1 MKRMLSV
8 LALGVLLGAEMQAQ
22 KIVDTWGFTTGVD
35 TTLWMDITGMDSTLI
50 DGHNTTTGISNVC
63 NIGFPFTLGATTHT
77 QFSANTNGTIRLGS
91 GIASPGSYNQPLG
104 SNISNGPKIEPFGR
118 RGRYDDSCYTR
129 MALLGDSGSRVL
141 VVEARVKEYSSNL
154 YPGYYSYQVQ
164 LFETGALRI
173 VYGESDSTGNPGT
186 SQNGVSATR
195 GNTTDKD
202 VVFFDFATHTV
213 SRLDVACTLT
223 NAVASWPERGRWY
236 MLTPDSAACP
246 YPPSVTS
253 TNQDPTGI
261 WLQNS
266 YGGLADLR
274 VMIPS
279 AGIDTIWPMEDSYFF
294 LGGGFTPITTYY
306 GTVQSVC
313 DSGRTSYRTRQFQFT
328 TGCGPV
334 TRLPWSE
341 DFGTTASATCWDV
354 SQYTSTNKK
363 WRRVGSAMRGGAA
376 STGNPSNEHMVSPVF
391 LLPDSDG
398 IVLSWDYK
406 SEEFVRAPQVEVRI
420 VPCAIDGTVDSGVWT
435 TLLTLNDYVANYT
448 RQHVSLDPWRG
459 GYVKVDFVNT
469 STWGQYAWVDNVTL
483 RLQQRPLA
491 HLQAPTIA
499 HVGDSVD
506 FVATMTEGVDSGVV
520 YTWHS
525 TLLNQTSTAVGGW
538 SVVYSETGI
547 DTITLVIANVY
558 GADTVTAVVYVVDC
572 NPVTA
577 LPWEDGFAHTDDC
590 WVTSGWQKE
599 TTYAFHDEGNAYR
612 QFQNVMYASSTG
624 AYMLSQPISLPATG
638 MHNMK
643 LWVECASPLTV
654 RLSPMA
660 VPAIASFTDTL
671 FTDLH
676 SRNQSELWWQVADL
690 EPYAGQTVRIGLFKE
705 AGLQAFVNRVKI
717 DYDTLPVLWQVVVPS
732 LGSTDSTTVCSAALR
747 RGSTDSLTVTWH
759 STLLDSTW
767 VVNGDYTIGI
777 HYPFGGI
784 DTVTVVA
791 ANAYGAD
798 TVTRT
803 VRVSD
808 CNPATS
814 LPWMEDFSDEA
825 LCWYKPLGSN
835 WYTTT
840 WSGNRYL
847 YLNVLNDTLSN
858 WIFSKEI
865 VLPADT
871 NLLPHLFWKPSW
883 LLTLDIGVYDHLRYS
898 VMITTDSDYTDTTNY
913 TVLYTDSARRSR
925 FGFDDLLSASLADYA
940 GQHIHIA
947 FRSYPHHLIRTVT
960 VHDQYINIDDV
971 LIRTTEV
978 PVVSVAADA
987 NRYYYGDT
995 ATFTATL
1002 IEGSRAGI
1010 SYTWHST
1017 LLDST
1022 LTTTTG
1028 SLRLTYGLLDGSD
1041 TVSVIATNA
1050 YGSDTAQVVVR
1061 SQMITTPSVTM
1072 LSAEDKFFVSGLE
1085 KAEVGDTVD
1094 YLISRNNC
1102 ITTGMA
1108 YSLHSTLLD
1117 TTVTV
1122 STEAETVRIP
1132 LVYTIEGIDTLTAT
1146 IANIF
1151 DTTTSST
1158 ALRLMV
1164 SNCLGVSVPFF
1175 EDFEDIGVEGDQIPC
1190 WPGWWILS
1198 NLSDTNHAAH
1208 PGGTASLHPLLVSP
1222 LITLP
1227 TDTLGLQLS
1236 WYSHPANYSSASLPV
1251 KVLIS
1256 PTGGKDYD
1264 DFTDTLFVGN
1274 VPNDDYHAVLL
1285 DDYLGEQIRFAFNY
1299 NWGYEFSIDNIRVDY
1314 DRSAPQLN
1322 IAMPDTAYTYDSLSV
1337 VATLAAGSPQ
1347 GFAYSW
1353 HSSIGTV
1360 IGTGD
1365 RVTLFYTNVGTD
1377 TLTVVATNDYGS
1389 DTAMLTVEVVNH
1401 PLPQA
1406 AISGPGLVETGDTL
1420 TLTAVLNDC
1429 SQYGLGV
1436 SWHSSLTGNSAVGYL
1451 FQQVYGTGGI
1461 DTVTLMV
1468 SNHFGADTAIWVIR
1482 VLDCSGIA
1490 LPYHEDF
1497 EEVTA
1502 VSSSTVGYL
1511 PGCWGYNWNG
1521 SNAAFAPHVI
1531 TTGGYQFLSGIPNNA
1546 LLLLTGGSTGYG
1558 NQAEVVLPRFADSL
1572 QHLSIA
1578 FDYWSESSGT
1588 LTVGYL
1594 YDNLFHAVAT
1604 IPNHGGN
1611 YLRDTV
1617 NFASAISP
1625 DGRIALQWS
1634 HATSYWGV
1642 AIDNVE
1648 VFSDNTIYP
1657 PDSLTIDSIDVVSA
1671 RVSWGA
1677 VTGATA
1683 YHVVVDSVV
1692 DTVVGSRSF
1701 GLIGLVPHT
1710 TYTVRVAAI
1719 VGTDTGRY
1727 ATTTFTTLCGIQL
1740 PYYNDF
1746 SQGNNSI
1753 DCWTNYRTSSEIYQ
1767 QQLSISKDAYS
1778 VCQMATPVIQ
1788 APGNSLF
1795 VTFQLKRRDSW
1806 REVSLIVGAMTDPTD
1821 ASTFMP
1827 IDTFAVGSSWTEC
1840 QFNTRGHGTTPLA
1853 IAFRPCNSYD
1863 DLLIDDLLI
1872 ETSTPCARLLSV
1884 DATLLSATSAEL
1896 SWEYDIES
1904 HLPILGALVTLYDT
1918 TSGYTTTFI
1927 AHGSDTILG
1936 GLPLRH
1942 TFRAD
1947 ISTYCGSDTSEPL
1960 SVTFT
1965 PSPMP
1970 CAEVQGDND
1979 YLISHPI
1986 QNTNNYGYSQML
1998 YPAVLAASVD
2008 TLYGI
2013 ALRFTGVNDG
2023 DTRLIDVYIGQTSAT
2038 TLTSPVSAANLTLAV
2053 QNHLF
2058 PALHGWVKIPFS
2070 TPVPLD
2076 GVRNLIVTID
2086 DNTGHMGYNT
2096 MSFGAHLADTGGIL
2110 YYDGWPNANVDP
2122 YTLGF
2127 ALSSSSNIPDIQLLG
2142 HCATDRCLPPVVS
2155 VEPDTHSLTVA
2166 WTQRGSESL
2175 WRVEYREERDSTWIA
2190 VDSVANTTST
2200 ITGLNAS
2207 SRYQVRVGSVCSDTN
2222 IIYSEVVTTATLCGT
2237 VDVPYY
2243 QNFLTNAAPCWNLRG
2258 YPPSANYGVDLLLS
2272 MPIVSPAING
2282 NLSQMQ
2288 VRFKITGSP
2297 NFHPV
2302 VKVGIGNSNGNNA
2315 TWIDSIMLSSFDEEE
2330 HVVSLGSY
2338 TGSENHLL
2346 FIANTPYA
2354 RIREVT
2360 IESVV
2365 CHAVHHI
2372 TVSQLTD
2379 TSAHFNWPP
2388 AGNGNQWAVYIG
2400 DTPLAVTSTPTY
2412 TVRGLIPGNGYTFAV
2427 REICGAGDT
2436 SEATTVTFTTLCPPQ
2451 PLPWSEDFESYTTS
2465 SSPMPCWSYIF
2476 RPLNVAVATTIA
2488 YIGYYN
2494 ASHTLRIYDVTH
2506 SNPVDTNMTN
2516 FICTPM
2522 LMAGGAP
2529 SRIEFDAYL
2538 QNGHVTVGIMTD
2550 VADTNTFIPLTEID
2564 DTSTHYVFTVDS
2576 SLFFIAFTCHGAVNC
2591 HIDNIT
2597 VGECPTYRLT
2607 LAVNDTTMGSV
2618 DGDGTYPD
2626 GTQVTIAAIPNEGYH
2641 FVQWSDSVTD
2651 AARTIVLHN
2660 DISFTAFF
2668 APDTVWH
2675 QVSVNTNVDGAVETY
2690 GSGRYGHGDTV
2701 EIGFYLPDTA
2711 TEGGYW
2717 QFIGWNDTD
2726 ATENPRMVVVVS
2738 DTLLTALFQW
2748 VADSVRIDEID
2759 GFTQSVSI
2767 FPNPASHTVII
2778 RSERDCTV
2786 AFLSADG
2793 REVLRMVCRAGDNP
2807 VDVQH
2812 LAQGVY
2818 FLRILDMNQ
2827 PPIKLIVTRE

>member
-1 MKRMLSV
+1 MLKRMLSL
-8 LALGVLLGAEMQAQ
+8 LALSVLLGAEMQAQ

-35 TTLWMDITGMDSTLI
+35 TTMWMDITGMDSTLI
-50 DGHNTTTGISNVC
+50 DGHNTTTGFSNVC
-63 NIGFPFTLGATTHT
+63 NIGFSFTLGATTHT

-141 VVEARVKEYSSNL
+141 VVEARVMEYSSNL

-236 MLTPDSAACP
+236 MLAPDSAACP
-246 YPPSVTS
+246 YPPSVTT

-376 STGNPSNEHMVSPVF
+376 SSTATPSNEHMVSPVF

-398 IVLSWDYK
+398 IFLSWDYK
-406 SEEFVRAPQVEVRI
+406 SEEFVQAPQVAVRI

-435 TLLTLNDYVANYT
+435 TLLTFNDYVANYT

-459 GYVKVDFVNT
+459 GYVKVDFVIT
-469 STWGQYAWVDNVTL
+469 GIWGQYAWVDNVSL

-506 FVATMTEGVDSGVV
+506 YVATMSEGVDSGVV
-520 YTWHS
+520 YSWHS

-538 SVVYSETGI
+538 SVVYTETGI
-547 DTITLVIANVY
+547 DTITLVITNVY
-558 GADTVTAVVYVVDC
+558 GADTVTAIVYVVDC

-599 TTYAFHDEGNAYR
+599 ATYSFHDEENAYR

-624 AYMLSQPISLPATG
+624 AYMLSQPISLPAMG

-654 RLSPMA
+654 LLSPTA
-660 VPAIASFTDTL
+660 DTAIASFTDTL

-676 SRNQSELWWQVADL
+676 SRSQSELWWQVADL

-705 AGLQAFVNRVKI
+705 AGLQAFVNRVRI

-732 LGSTDSTTVCSAALR
+732 VGSTDSTTVCRAALR

-759 STLLDSTW
+759 STLLDSSW

-858 WIFSKEI
+858 WIISKEI

-871 NLLPHLFWKPSW
+871 NLLPRLFWRPSW

-925 FGFDDLLSASLADYA
+925 FDFDDLLSASLADYA

-947 FRSYPHHLIRTVT
+947 FRSYPHHLIRTVS

-987 NRYYYGDT
+987 NIYYYGDT

-1002 IEGSRAGI
+1002 REGSSAGI

-1022 LTTTTG
+1022 ITTSTG
-1028 SLRLTYGLLDGSD
+1028 TLYLTYGLHDGRD
-1041 TVSVIATNA
+1041 TVSVIATNLF
-1050 YGSDTAQVVVR
+1050 GSDTGWVVVN
-1061 SQMITTPSVTM
+1061 SQMITTPSITGFT
-1072 LSAEDKFFVSGLE
+1072 AEDIAFLPNQDE
-1085 KAEVGDTVD
+1085 ADLGDTVV
-1094 YLISRNNC
+1094 YLLTRNKC
-1102 ITTGMA
+1102 ITTGFT
-1108 YSLHSTLLD
+1108 YSLHSSLLD

-1122 STEAETVRIP
+1122 ATIAETCSIP
-1132 LVYTIEGIDTLTAT
+1132 LVYTVAGTDSLTAT
-1146 IANIF
+1146 VANIY
-1151 DTTTSST
+1151 DSSSDPAT
-1158 ALRLMV
+1158 LQLTV
-1164 SNCLGVSVPFF
+1164 SNCLSVGVPFF
-1175 EDFEDIGVEGDQIPC
+1175 EDFENMGDSWDYIPC
-1190 WPGWWILS
+1190 WTGWWTLME
-1198 NLSDTNHAAH
+1198 LSDSNYVAR
-1208 PGGTASLHPLLVSP
+1208 SP
-1222 LITLP
+1222 NNGVHELLITPAINLP
-1227 TDTLGLQLS
+1227 ADTPYLQLS
-1236 WYSHPANYSSASLPV
+1236 WFTYMPGSSPSASIGILV
-1251 KVLIS
+1251 S
-1256 PTGGKDYD
+1256 PSGGKQVG
-1264 DFTDTLFVGN
+1264 DFTDTLFVGDVSN
-1274 VPNDDYHAVLL
+1274 LSYDSLSL
-1285 DDYLGEQIRFAFNY
+1285 DAYLGQRIRIAFFY
-1299 NWGYEFSIDNIRVDY
+1299 SPVIIYIDDVRVDY
-1314 DRSAPQLN
+1314 DRSAPQ
-1322 IAMPDTAYTYDSLSV
+1322 IAVTAPDSAYTYDSLLFIAS
-1337 VATLAAGSPQ
+1337 LAAGAPQ
-1347 GFAYSW
+1347 SLTYSW
-1353 HSSIGTV
+1353 NSSIGT
-1360 IGTGD
+1360 ITGTGD
-1365 RVTLFYTNVGTD
+1365 SVILFYTASGTD
-1377 TLTVVATNDYGS
+1377 TLTVVATTAYGS
-1389 DTAMLTVEVVNH
+1389 DTVILMVDVVNR
-1401 PLPQA
+1401 PLPQV
-1406 AISGPGLVETGDTL
+1406 AISGSSMAEIGDTL
-1420 TLTAVLNDC
+1420 TFTAILNNC
-1429 SQYGLGV
+1429 SQYGLGMN
-1436 SWHSSLTGNSAVGYL
+1436 WHSSLTGNSGSGHL
-1451 FQQVYGTGGI
+1451 FQQVYTIAGN
-1461 DTVTLMV
+1461 DTITLMA
-1468 SNHFGADTAIWVIR
+1468 SNNFGADTAVAVIR
-1482 VLDCSGIA
+1482 VLNCNMTP
-1490 LPYHEDF
+1490 LPYYEDF
-1497 EEVTA
+1497 EGVTA

-1511 PGCWGYNWNG
+1511 PGCWSYNWNG

-1625 DGRIALQWS
+1625 DGRIALRWS

-1683 YHVVVDSVV
+1683 YHVVVDSEV

-1767 QQLSISKDAYS
+1767 QQLSIAIDAYS

-1840 QFNTRGHGTTPLA
+1840 QFNTRGLGTTPLA
-1853 IAFRPCNSYD
+1853 IAFRPYNSYD
-1863 DLLIDDLLI
+1863 DLLIDDLHI
-1872 ETSTPCARLLSV
+1872 ESPTPCASLLSV
-1884 DATLLSATSAEL
+1884 DATVLSATSAEL

-1904 HLPILGALVTLYDT
+1904 DLPILGALVMLYDT
-1918 TSGYTTTFI
+1918 TSGDTTTFI
-1927 AHGSDTILG
+1927 AHGTDTILN

-1942 TFRAD
+1942 TFRAE
-1947 ISTYCGSDTSEPL
+1947 ISTFCGSDTSEPL
-1960 SVTFT
+1960 SVTFA
-1965 PSPMP
+1965 PEPMP
-1970 CAEVQGDND
+1970 CAEVQGDNV
-1979 YLISHPI
+1979 YVISHPI

-2013 ALRFTGVNDG
+2013 AFRFTGVNDG

-2038 TLTSPVSAANLTLAV
+2038 TLTSPVSATNLTLAV

-2058 PALHGWVKIPFS
+2058 PAVHGWVKIPFS

-2076 GVRNLIVTID
+2076 GVSNLIVTID

-2096 MSFGAHLADTGGIL
+2096 MSFGAHLADTGGFL

-2127 ALSSSSNIPDIQLLG
+2127 AVSSSSNIPDIQLLG

-2175 WRVEYREERDSTWIA
+2175 WRVEYREERDSTWTM
-2190 VDSVANTTST
+2190 VDSVANTTTT
-2200 ITGLNAS
+2200 ITYLNAG

-2243 QNFLTNAAPCWNLRG
+2243 QNFLTNAAPCWNLRD
-2258 YPPSANYGVDLLLS
+2258 YLPSANYGVDLFLS

-2302 VKVGIGNSNGNNA
+2302 VRVGVGNSNGNNA
-2315 TWIDSIMLSSFDEEE
+2315 VWIDSIMLSSFDEVD
-2330 HVVSLGSY
+2330 HVVSLGNY

-2365 CHAVHHI
+2365 CHAVHHV

-2388 AGNGNQWAVYIG
+2388 AGNGNQWAVYLG
-2400 DTPLAVTSTPTY
+2400 DTQLAITSSPTY
-2412 TVRGLIPGNGYTFAV
+2412 TVRGLLPGNGYTFAV

-2451 PLPWSEDFESYTTS
+2451 PLPWSEDFEAYTTS
-2465 SSPMPCWSYIF
+2465 SSPIPCWSYIF

-2488 YIGYYN
+2488 YIGYHN

-2506 SNPVDTNMTN
+2506 SNLVDTNMTN

-2550 VADTNTFIPLTEID
+2550 IADTNTFIPLTEISD
-2564 DTSTHYVFTVDS
+2564 STTHYVFTVGS
-2576 SLFFIAFTCHGAVNC
+2576 SLFSIAFTCHGAVNC

-2675 QVSVNTNVDGAVETY
+2675 QVSVTTNVDGAVETY

-2701 EIGFYLPDTA
+2701 EIGFYLPDTV

-2717 QFIGWNDTD
+2717 QFIGWDDTN

-2738 DTLLTALFQW
+2738 DTLFTALFQW

-2759 GFTQSVSI
+2759 GFTQPVSL

-2807 VDVQH
+2807 VNVQH

-2818 FLRILDMNQ
+2818 FLRILDMKQ
-2827 PPIKLIVTRE
+2827 PPIKLIVTRD

>member
-1 MKRMLSV
+1 MLKRMLSV
-8 LALGVLLGAEMQAQ
+8 LALSLLLGAEMQAQ

-35 TTLWMDITGMDSTLI
+35 TTLWMDITGMDSTII
-50 DGHNTTTGISNVC
+50 DGNNTTTGMSNVC

-77 QFSANTNGTIRLGS
+77 QFSANTNGTIKLGQ

-202 VVFFDFATHTV
+202 VVFIDFATHTE

-236 MLTPDSAACP
+236 MLAPDSAACP

-253 TNQDPTGI
+253 INQDPTGI
-261 WLQNS
+261 RLQNS
-266 YGGLADLR
+266 YGGLVDLR

-279 AGIDTIWPMEDSYFF
+279 AGIDTIWPMADSYFF
-294 LGGGFTPITTYY
+294 LGGGFDPTTTYY
-306 GTVQSVC
+306 GIVQSVC

-334 TRLPWSE
+334 IRLPWSE
-341 DFGTTASATCWDV
+341 DFGTSTTTACWDV
-354 SQYTSTNKK
+354 SQYTSTNTK

-376 STGNPSNEHMVSPVF
+376 SSTATPFNEHMVSPVF

-398 IVLSWDYK
+398 IFLSWDYK
-406 SEEFVRAPQVEVRI
+406 SEEFVKAPHVEVRI
-420 VPCAIDGTVDSGVWT
+420 VPCSADGTVSSGVWT
-435 TLLTLNDYVANYT
+435 TLLTLDDYVANYT
-448 RQHVSLDPWRG
+448 QQHVSLDPWRG
-459 GYVKVDFVNT
+459 EYVKVDFALT
-469 STWGQYAWVDNVTL
+469 GIWGKYAWVDNVML
-483 RLQQRPLA
+483 RLQQSPLA
-491 HLQAPTIA
+491 ELQAPTIA
-499 HVGDSVD
+499 QVGDSVNY
-506 FVATMTEGVDSGVV
+506 VATMSEGVDSGVV
-520 YTWHS
+520 YSWHS
-525 TLLNQTSTAVGGW
+525 SLLNQTSTAVGGW
-538 SVVYSETGI
+538 SVVYTETGI
-547 DTITLVIANVY
+547 DTITLVITNVY

-590 WVTSGWQKE
+590 WVISGWQKE
-599 TTYAFHDEGNAYR
+599 TTYAFHDEDNAYR
-612 QFQNVMYASSTG
+612 QFQNVMYASGTG
-624 AYMLSQPISLPATG
+624 AYMLSQPISLPDSG

-654 RLSPMA
+654 LLSTTA
-660 VPAIASFTDTL
+660 DTAISSFSDTL

-767 VVNGDYTIGI
+767 VVNGDYSIGI
-777 HYPFGGI
+777 DYPFGGI

-798 TVTRT
+798 TVTKT

-814 LPWMEDFSDEA
+814 LPWIEDFSDEA
-825 LCWYKPLGSN
+825 LCWYKPQGSN

-858 WIFSKEI
+858 WIISKEI

-871 NLLPHLFWKPSW
+871 NLLPRLFWRPSW

-898 VMITTDSDYTDTTNY
+898 VMITTDNDYTDTTNY
-913 TVLYTDSARRSR
+913 TVLYTDSLRRSR

-947 FRSYPHHLIRTVT
+947 FRSYPHHLIRTVS

-971 LIRTTEV
+971 LIRTTV
-978 PVVSVAADA
+978 APVLSVTADA
-987 NRYYYGDT
+987 NRYYFGDT

-1002 IEGSRAGI
+1002 IEGSTAGI

-1028 SLRLTYGLLDGSD
+1028 SLRLTYGLLDGTD
-1041 TVSVIATNA
+1041 TVSVVATNV
-1050 YGSDTAQVVVR
+1050 YGSDTARVVVR
-1061 SQMITTPSVTM
+1061 SQMITTPSITGFT
-1072 LSAEDKFFVSGLE
+1072 AEGKVFWGRLD

-1102 ITTGMA
+1102 IITGMT
-1108 YSLHSTLLD
+1108 YSLHSALLD

-1122 STEAETVRIP
+1122 STAADTVRIP

-1164 SNCLGVSVPFF
+1164 SNCPGVSVPFF
-1175 EDFEDIGVEGDQIPC
+1175 EDFEGIGVEGDQIPC

-1198 NLSDTNHAAH
+1198 NLSDTNHAAL
-1208 PGGTASLHPLLVSP
+1208 PGGTASLPPLLISP

-1236 WYSHPANYSSASLPV
+1236 WYSHPANYSSTSLPV

-1314 DRSAPQLN
+1314 DRSAPQLV
-1322 IAMPDTAYTYDSLSV
+1322 IDMPDTVYTYDSLSV
-1337 VATLAAGSPQ
+1337 VASLAAGSPQ

-1365 RVTLFYTNVGTD
+1365 SVTLFYTNVGTD

-1389 DTAMLTVEVVNH
+1389 DTAVLTVEVVNH
-1401 PLPQA
+1401 PLPMA
-1406 AISGPGLVETGDTL
+1406 SISGPSFVETGDTL
-1420 TLTAVLNDC
+1420 LLTAVLNDC

-1436 SWHSSLTGNSAVGYL
+1436 SWHSSLTGDSAVGYL
-1451 FQQVYGTGGI
+1451 FQQVYSTGGI
-1461 DTVTLMV
+1461 DTVTLTV

-1482 VLDCSGIA
+1482 VLECSGIA

-1511 PGCWGYNWNG
+1511 PGCWSYNWNG
-1521 SNAAFAPHVI
+1521 SNAAYVPHVI
-1531 TTGGYQFLSGIPNNA
+1531 TTGGYQFLSGIPDNA
-1546 LLLLTGGSTGYG
+1546 LLLLAGGATGHGSL
-1558 NQAEVVLPRFADSL
+1558 AEVVLPQFADSL

-1594 YDNLFHAVAT
+1594 YDSLFHAVAT
-1604 IPNHGGN
+1604 IPNHVGN

-1642 AIDNVE
+1642 AIDNVD
-1648 VFSDNTIYP
+1648 VFSDNTSYIYQ
-1657 PDSLTIDSIDVVSA
+1657 PDSLMVDSIDVVSA

-1692 DTVVGSRSF
+1692 DTVVGGRSF
-1701 GLIGLVPHT
+1701 GLTGLAPHT

-1727 ATTTFTTLCGIQL
+1727 ATTTFTTLCGIRL

-1767 QQLSISKDAYS
+1767 QQLSISKDVYS
-1778 VCQMATPVIQ
+1778 ECQMATPIIQ

-1795 VTFQLKRRDSW
+1795 VTFQLKRRTSS

-1821 ASTFMP
+1821 ASTFIP

-1840 QFNTRGHGTTPLA
+1840 QFNTRGLGTTPLA
-1853 IAFRPCNSYD
+1853 IAFRPYNSYNE
-1863 DLLIDDLLI
+1863 LLIDDLLI
-1872 ETSTPCARLLSV
+1872 ESPTPCASLLSV
-1884 DATLLSATSAEL
+1884 EATVLSATSAEL

-1904 HLPILGALVTLYDT
+1904 DMPITGALITLYDL
-1918 TSGYTTTFI
+1918 TSGDTTMFMALGT
-1927 AHGSDTILG
+1927 DTTLN
-1936 GLPLRH
+1936 GLPLLH

-1947 ISTYCGSDTSEPL
+1947 ISTLCDTVASEAL

-1965 PSPMP
+1965 PEPMP
-1970 CAEVQGDND
+1970 CAEVQGDNV
-1979 YLISHPI
+1979 YVIAHPI

-1998 YPAVLAASVD
+1998 YPADLAVSVD

-2013 ALRFTGVNDG
+2013 AFRFTGAD
-2023 DTRLIDVYIGQTSAT
+2023 DSEPRLIDVYIGQTTADSLTTPISA
-2038 TLTSPVSAANLTLAV
+2038 NYLTLAL
-2053 QNHLF
+2053 QNYSF
-2058 PALHGWVKIPFS
+2058 ITSGHGWVKLPFS
-2070 TPVPLD
+2070 NPVVLD
-2076 GVRNLIVTID
+2076 GVSNLVVAID
-2086 DNTGHMGYNT
+2086 DNTGATGFNAMN
-2096 MSFGAHLADTGGIL
+2096 FGAHQSGIGNIL
-2110 YYDGWPNANVDP
+2110 TYNGWPAVNVDP

-2127 ALSSSSNIPDIQLLG
+2127 TVSSSSNIPDIQLLG
-2142 HCATDRCLPPVVS
+2142 HCVTERCLPPVVS
-2155 VEPDTHSLTVA
+2155 VEPDTNSLSVA
-2166 WTQRGSESL
+2166 WIQRGSESL
-2175 WRVEYREERDSTWIA
+2175 WRVEYREERDSTWTV
-2190 VDSVANTTST
+2190 VDSVANTTYA
-2200 ITGLNAS
+2200 IMGLNAGT
-2207 SRYQVRVGSVCSDTN
+2207 RYQVRVGSLCSD
-2222 IIYSEVVTTATLCGT
+2222 
-2237 VDVPYY
+2237 
-2243 QNFLTNAAPCWNLRG
+2243 
-2258 YPPSANYGVDLLLS
+2258 
-2272 MPIVSPAING
+2272 
-2282 NLSQMQ
+2282 
-2288 VRFKITGSP
+2288 
-2297 NFHPV
+2297 
-2302 VKVGIGNSNGNNA
+2302 NN
-2315 TWIDSIMLSSFDEEE
+2315 
-2330 HVVSLGSY
+2330 
-2338 TGSENHLL
+2338 
-2346 FIANTPYA
+2346 
-2354 RIREVT
+2354 
-2360 IESVV
+2360 
-2365 CHAVHHI
+2365 
-2372 TVSQLTD
+2372 
-2379 TSAHFNWPP
+2379 
-2388 AGNGNQWAVYIG
+2388 
-2400 DTPLAVTSTPTY
+2400 
-2412 TVRGLIPGNGYTFAV
+2412 
-2427 REICGAGDT
+2427 
-2436 SEATTVTFTTLCPPQ
+2436 
-2451 PLPWSEDFESYTTS
+2451 
-2465 SSPMPCWSYIF
+2465 
-2476 RPLNVAVATTIA
+2476 IA
-2488 YIGYYN
+2488 Y
-2494 ASHTLRIYDVTH
+2494 SDV
-2506 SNPVDTNMTN
+2506 
-2516 FICTPM
+2516 
-2522 LMAGGAP
+2522 
-2529 SRIEFDAYL
+2529 
-2538 QNGHVTVGIMTD
+2538 
-2550 VADTNTFIPLTEID
+2550 
-2564 DTSTHYVFTVDS
+2564 
-2576 SLFFIAFTCHGAVNC
+2576 
-2591 HIDNIT
+2591 
-2597 VGECPTYRLT
+2597 
-2607 LAVNDTTMGSV
+2607 
-2618 DGDGTYPD
+2618 
-2626 GTQVTIAAIPNEGYH
+2626 VTIATLNGG
-2641 FVQWSDSVTD
+2641 S
-2651 AARTIVLHN
+2651 
-2660 DISFTAFF
+2660 
-2668 APDTVWH
+2668 DTVWH
-2675 QVSVNTNVDGAVETY
+2675 HVTVTTSPDGIAATY
-2690 GSGRYGHGDTV
+2690 GSGRYAQGDTV
-2701 EIGFYLPDTA
+2701 EIGFHLPDTA

-2717 QFIGWNDTD
+2717 QFIGWDDTN
-2726 ATENPRMVVVVS
+2726 ATDNPRWVVVVS
-2738 DTLLTALFQW
+2738 DTLFTALFQW
-2748 VADSVRIDEID
+2748 VADSVGIDDVE
-2759 GFTQSVSI
+2759 GLTRWVSVY
-2767 FPNPASHTVII
+2767 PNPASHTVVI

-2793 REVLRMVCRAGDNP
+2793 REVMRMVCRAGDNP
-2807 VDVQH
+2807 VDIQH

-2818 FLRILDMNQ
+2818 FLRILDVHQ
-2827 PPIKLIVTRE
+2827 PPIKLIVTKE

>member
-1 MKRMLSV
+1 MLKRMLSV
-8 LALGVLLGAEMQAQ
+8 LALSLLLGAEMQAQ

-35 TTLWMDITGMDSTLI
+35 TSLWMDITGMDSTII
-50 DGHNTTTGISNVC
+50 DGNNTTTGMSNVC

-77 QFSANTNGTIRLGS
+77 QFSANTNGTVKLGS
-91 GIASPGSYNQPLG
+91 GIVSPGSYNQPLG
-104 SNISNGPKIEPFGR
+104 SNISNGPKIEPFGW

-141 VVEARVKEYSSNL
+141 VVEARVKKYSSNL

-164 LFETGALRI
+164 LFETGGLRI
-173 VYGESDSTGNPGT
+173 VYGESDSTGYDGT

-236 MLTPDSAACP
+236 MLAPDSAACP

-261 WLQNS
+261 RLQNS

-279 AGIDTIWPMEDSYFF
+279 AGIDTIWPMADSYFF
-294 LGGGFTPITTYY
+294 LGGGFDPTTTYY
-306 GTVQSVC
+306 GIVQSVC

-334 TRLPWSE
+334 IRLPWSE
-341 DFGTTASATCWDV
+341 DFGTSTTTACWDV
-354 SQYTSTNKK
+354 SQYTSTNTK

-376 STGNPSNEHMVSPVF
+376 SSTATPFNEHMVSPVF

-398 IVLSWDYK
+398 IFLSWDYK
-406 SEEFVRAPQVEVRI
+406 SEEFVKAPHVEVRI
-420 VPCAIDGTVDSGVWT
+420 VPCAADGTVSSGGWT
-435 TLLTLNDYVANYT
+435 TLLTLDDYVANYT
-448 RQHVSLDPWRG
+448 QQHVSLDPWRG
-459 GYVKVDFVNT
+459 EYVKVDFALT
-469 STWGQYAWVDNVTL
+469 GIWGKYAWVDNVML
-483 RLQQRPLA
+483 RLQQSPLA
-491 HLQAPTIA
+491 ELQAPTIA
-499 HVGDSVD
+499 QVGDSVNY
-506 FVATMTEGVDSGVV
+506 VATMSEGVDSGVV
-520 YTWHS
+520 YSWHS
-525 TLLNQTSTAVGGW
+525 SLLNQTSTAVGGW
-538 SVVYSETGI
+538 SVVYTETGI
-547 DTITLVIANVY
+547 DTITLVITNVY

-590 WVTSGWQKE
+590 WVISGWQKE
-599 TTYAFHDEGNAYR
+599 TTYAFHDEDNAYR

-624 AYMLSQPISLPATG
+624 AYMLSQPISLPDSG

-654 RLSPMA
+654 RLSPTA
-660 VPAIASFTDTL
+660 DTAISSFSDTL
-671 FTDLH
+671 FTDMH
-676 SRNQSELWWQVADL
+676 SRSQSELWWQVADL
-690 EPYAGQTVRIGLFKE
+690 EPYSGQTVRIGLFKE

-798 TVTRT
+798 TVTKT

-814 LPWMEDFSDEA
+814 LPWIEDFSDEA
-825 LCWYKPLGSN
+825 LCWYKPQGSN

-858 WIFSKEI
+858 WIISKEI

-871 NLLPHLFWKPSW
+871 NLLPRLFWKPSW

-898 VMITTDSDYTDTTNY
+898 VMITTDNDYTDTTNY
-913 TVLYTDSARRSR
+913 TVLYTDNLRRSR

-947 FRSYPHHLIRTVT
+947 FRSYPHHLIRTVS

-1002 IEGSRAGI
+1002 NEGNRAGI

-1028 SLRLTYGLLDGSD
+1028 SLRLTYGLLDGTD
-1041 TVSVIATNA
+1041 TVSVVATNA
-1050 YGSDTAQVVVR
+1050 YGSDTAWVVVR
-1061 SQMITTPSVTM
+1061 SQMITTPSITGFT
-1072 LSAEDKFFVSGLE
+1072 AEGKVFWGRLD

-1102 ITTGMA
+1102 IITGMA
-1108 YSLHSTLLD
+1108 YSLHSALLD

-1122 STEAETVRIP
+1122 STAADTVRIP

-1164 SNCLGVSVPFF
+1164 SNCPGVSVPFF
-1175 EDFEDIGVEGDQIPC
+1175 EDFEGIGVEGDQIPC

-1198 NLSDTNHAAH
+1198 NIRDTNHAAL
-1208 PGGTASLHPLLVSP
+1208 PGGTASLPPLLISP

-1236 WYSHPANYSSASLPV
+1236 WYSHPANYSSTSLPV

-1256 PTGGKDYD
+1256 PTGGKYFD

-1314 DRSAPQLN
+1314 DRSAPQLV
-1322 IAMPDTAYTYDSLSV
+1322 IDMPDTVYTYDSLSV
-1337 VATLAAGSPQ
+1337 VASLAAGSPQ

-1360 IGTGD
+1360 VGTGD
-1365 RVTLFYTNVGTD
+1365 SVTLFYTNVGTD

-1389 DTAMLTVEVVNH
+1389 DTAVLTVEVVNH
-1401 PLPQA
+1401 PLPLA
-1406 AISGPGLVETGDTL
+1406 SISGPSFVETGDTL
-1420 TLTAVLNDC
+1420 LLTAVLNDC

-1436 SWHSSLTGNSAVGYL
+1436 SWHSSLTGDSAVGYL
-1451 FQQVYGTGGI
+1451 FQQVYSTGGI

-1511 PGCWGYNWNG
+1511 PGCWSYNWNG
-1521 SNAAFAPHVI
+1521 SNAAYAPHVI
-1531 TTGGYQFLSGIPNNA
+1531 TTGGYQFLSGIPDNA
-1546 LLLLTGGSTGYG
+1546 LLLLAGSATGHGSL
-1558 NQAEVVLPRFADSL
+1558 AEVVLPQFADSL

-1594 YDNLFHAVAT
+1594 YDSLFHAVAT
-1604 IPNHGGN
+1604 IPNHGDN

-1617 NFASAISP
+1617 NFASANIP
-1625 DGRIALQWS
+1625 DGRIALRWS

-1642 AIDNVE
+1642 AIDNVD
-1648 VFSDNTIYP
+1648 VFSDNTIYIYQ
-1657 PDSLTIDSIDVVSA
+1657 PDSLTVDSIDVVSA

-1692 DTVVGSRSF
+1692 DTVVGGRSF
-1701 GLIGLVPHT
+1701 GLTGLVPHT

-1719 VGTDTGRY
+1719 VGADTGRY
-1727 ATTTFTTLCGIQL
+1727 ATTTFTTLCGIRL

-1767 QQLSISKDAYS
+1767 QQLSISKDVYS
-1778 VCQMATPVIQ
+1778 ECQMATPIIQ

-1840 QFNTRGHGTTPLA
+1840 QFNTRGLGTTPLA
-1853 IAFRPCNSYD
+1853 IAFRPYNSYNE
-1863 DLLIDDLLI
+1863 LLIDDLLI
-1872 ETSTPCARLLSV
+1872 ESPTPCASLLSAE
-1884 DATLLSATSAEL
+1884 ATVLSATSAEL

-1904 HLPILGALVTLYDT
+1904 DMPITGALITLYDL
-1918 TSGYTTTFI
+1918 TSGDTTLFI
-1927 AHGSDTILG
+1927 AHGTDTTLN
-1936 GLPLRH
+1936 GLPLLH

-1947 ISTYCGSDTSEPL
+1947 ISTLCDSVASEAL

-1965 PSPMP
+1965 PEPIA
-1970 CAEVQGDND
+1970 CAEVQGDNV
-1979 YLISHPI
+1979 YVIAHPI

-1998 YPAVLAASVD
+1998 YPADLAASVD

-2013 ALRFTGVNDG
+2013 AFRFTGAD
-2023 DTRLIDVYIGQTSAT
+2023 DSEPRLIDVYIGQTTADTLITPISA
-2038 TLTSPVSAANLTLAV
+2038 NYLTLAL
-2053 QNHLF
+2053 QNYSF
-2058 PALHGWVKIPFS
+2058 ITSGHGWVKLPFS
-2070 TPVPLD
+2070 NPVVLD
-2076 GVRNLIVTID
+2076 GVSNLVVAID
-2086 DNTGHMGYNT
+2086 DNTGATGFNAMN
-2096 MSFGAHLADTGGIL
+2096 FGAHQSGIGNIL
-2110 YYDGWPNANVDP
+2110 TYNGWPAVNVDP

-2127 ALSSSSNIPDIQLLG
+2127 TVSSSSNIPDIQLLG
-2142 HCATDRCLPPVVS
+2142 HCVTERCLPPVVS
-2155 VEPDTHSLTVA
+2155 VEPDTNSLSVA
-2166 WTQRGSESL
+2166 WIQRGFESL
-2175 WRVEYREERDSTWIA
+2175 WRVEYREECDSTWTV
-2190 VDSVANTTST
+2190 VDSVANTTYA
-2200 ITGLNAS
+2200 IMGLNAGT
-2207 SRYQVRVGSVCSDTN
+2207 RYQVRVGSVCID
-2222 IIYSEVVTTATLCGT
+2222 
-2237 VDVPYY
+2237 
-2243 QNFLTNAAPCWNLRG
+2243 
-2258 YPPSANYGVDLLLS
+2258 
-2272 MPIVSPAING
+2272 
-2282 NLSQMQ
+2282 
-2288 VRFKITGSP
+2288 
-2297 NFHPV
+2297 
-2302 VKVGIGNSNGNNA
+2302 NN
-2315 TWIDSIMLSSFDEEE
+2315 
-2330 HVVSLGSY
+2330 
-2338 TGSENHLL
+2338 
-2346 FIANTPYA
+2346 
-2354 RIREVT
+2354 
-2360 IESVV
+2360 
-2365 CHAVHHI
+2365 
-2372 TVSQLTD
+2372 
-2379 TSAHFNWPP
+2379 
-2388 AGNGNQWAVYIG
+2388 
-2400 DTPLAVTSTPTY
+2400 
-2412 TVRGLIPGNGYTFAV
+2412 
-2427 REICGAGDT
+2427 
-2436 SEATTVTFTTLCPPQ
+2436 
-2451 PLPWSEDFESYTTS
+2451 
-2465 SSPMPCWSYIF
+2465 
-2476 RPLNVAVATTIA
+2476 IA
-2488 YIGYYN
+2488 Y
-2494 ASHTLRIYDVTH
+2494 SDV
-2506 SNPVDTNMTN
+2506 
-2516 FICTPM
+2516 
-2522 LMAGGAP
+2522 
-2529 SRIEFDAYL
+2529 
-2538 QNGHVTVGIMTD
+2538 
-2550 VADTNTFIPLTEID
+2550 
-2564 DTSTHYVFTVDS
+2564 
-2576 SLFFIAFTCHGAVNC
+2576 
-2591 HIDNIT
+2591 
-2597 VGECPTYRLT
+2597 
-2607 LAVNDTTMGSV
+2607 
-2618 DGDGTYPD
+2618 
-2626 GTQVTIAAIPNEGYH
+2626 VTIATLNGG
-2641 FVQWSDSVTD
+2641 S
-2651 AARTIVLHN
+2651 
-2660 DISFTAFF
+2660 
-2668 APDTVWH
+2668 DTVWH
-2675 QVSVNTNVDGAVETY
+2675 HVTVTTSPDGIAATY
-2690 GSGRYGHGDTV
+2690 GSGRYAHGDTV
-2701 EIGFYLPDTA
+2701 EIGFHLPDTA

-2717 QFIGWNDTD
+2717 QFIGWDDTN
-2726 ATENPRMVVVVS
+2726 ATDNPRMVVVVS
-2738 DTLLTALFQW
+2738 DTLFTALFQW
-2748 VADSVRIDEID
+2748 VADSVGIVDVEGLTRWV
-2759 GFTQSVSI
+2759 SVY
-2767 FPNPASHTVII
+2767 PNPASHTVVI

-2786 AFLSADG
+2786 TFLSADG
-2793 REVLRMVCRAGDNP
+2793 REVMRMVCRAGDNP
-2807 VDVQH
+2807 VDIQH
-2812 LAQGVY
+2812 FAQGVY

-2827 PPIKLIVTRE
+2827 PPIKLIVTKE

>member
-1 MKRMLSV
+1 MLKRMLSV
-8 LALGVLLGAEMQAQ
+8 LALSLLLGAEMQAQ

-35 TTLWMDITGMDSTLI
+35 TNLWMDITGIDSTII
-50 DGHNTTTGISNVC
+50 DGNNTTTGMSNVC

-77 QFSANTNGTIRLGS
+77 QFSANTNGTIKIGQ

-173 VYGESDSTGNPGT
+173 VYGESDSTGYDGT

-236 MLTPDSAACP
+236 MLAPDSAACP

-261 WLQNS
+261 SLQNS

-279 AGIDTIWPMEDSYFF
+279 AGIDTIWPMADSYFF
-294 LGGGFTPITTYY
+294 LGGGFDPTTTYY

-334 TRLPWSE
+334 IRLPWSE
-341 DFGTTASATCWDV
+341 DFGTSTTTACWDV
-354 SQYTSTNKK
+354 SQYTSTNTK

-376 STGNPSNEHMVSPVF
+376 SSTATPFNEHMVSPVF

-398 IVLSWDYK
+398 IFLSWDYK
-406 SEEFVRAPQVEVRI
+406 SEEFVKAPHVEVRI
-420 VPCAIDGTVDSGVWT
+420 VPCAADGTVSSGVWT
-435 TLLTLNDYVANYT
+435 TLLTLDDYVATYT

-459 GYVKVDFVNT
+459 EYVKVDFALT
-469 STWGQYAWVDNVTL
+469 GIWGKYAWVDNVRL
-483 RLQQRPLA
+483 RLQQSPLA
-491 HLQAPTIA
+491 ELQAPTIA
-499 HVGDSVD
+499 HVGDSVNY
-506 FVATMTEGVDSGVV
+506 VATMSEGVDSGVV
-520 YTWHS
+520 YSWHS
-525 TLLNQTSTAVGGW
+525 SLLNQTSTAVGGW
-538 SVVYSETGI
+538 SVVYTEMGI
-547 DTITLVIANVY
+547 DTITLVITNVY

-572 NPVTA
+572 STVTA

-599 TTYAFHDEGNAYR
+599 TTYAFHDEENAYR

-624 AYMLSQPISLPATG
+624 AYMLSQPISLPDSG

-654 RLSPMA
+654 LLSPTA
-660 VPAIASFTDTL
+660 DTAISSFSDTL
-671 FTDLH
+671 FTDMH

-798 TVTRT
+798 TVTKT

-825 LCWYKPLGSN
+825 LCWYKPQGSN

-858 WIFSKEI
+858 WIISKEI

-871 NLLPHLFWKPSW
+871 NLLPRLFWRPSW

-898 VMITTDSDYTDTTNY
+898 VMITTDNDYTDTTNY
-913 TVLYTDSARRSR
+913 TVLYTDNLRRSR

-947 FRSYPHHLIRTVT
+947 FRSYPHHLIHTVS

-978 PVVSVAADA
+978 PVLSVAADA

-1002 IEGSRAGI
+1002 NEGNRAGI

-1028 SLRLTYGLLDGSD
+1028 SLRLTYGLLDGTD
-1041 TVSVIATNA
+1041 TVSVVATNA
-1050 YGSDTAQVVVR
+1050 YGSDTAWVVVR
-1061 SQMITTPSVTM
+1061 SQMITTPSITGFT
-1072 LSAEDKFFVSGLE
+1072 AEGKVFWGRLD

-1102 ITTGMA
+1102 IITGMA
-1108 YSLHSTLLD
+1108 YSLHSALLD

-1122 STEAETVRIP
+1122 SNEAETARIP
-1132 LVYTIEGIDTLTAT
+1132 LAYTSAGIDTLTAT

-1164 SNCLGVSVPFF
+1164 SNCPGVSVPFF
-1175 EDFEDIGVEGDQIPC
+1175 EDFEGIGVEGDQIPC

-1198 NLSDTNHAAH
+1198 NLSDTNHAAY
-1208 PGGTASLHPLLVSP
+1208 PGGTASLHPMLISP
-1222 LITLP
+1222 LITLS

-1236 WYSHPANYSSASLPV
+1236 WYSHLANYSSTSLPV

-1274 VPNDDYHAVLL
+1274 VPNDDYYAVLL

-1299 NWGYEFSIDNIRVDY
+1299 NWGYEFYIDNIRVDY
-1314 DRSAPQLN
+1314 DRSAPQLV
-1322 IAMPDTAYTYDSLSV
+1322 IDMPDTVYTYDSLSV

-1360 IGTGD
+1360 AGTGD
-1365 RVTLFYTNVGTD
+1365 SVTIFYTNVGTD

-1401 PLPQA
+1401 PLPLA
-1406 AISGPGLVETGDTL
+1406 SISGPSFVETGDTL

-1429 SQYGLGV
+1429 SQYGLAV
-1436 SWHSSLTGNSAVGYL
+1436 SWHSSLTGDSAVGYL
-1451 FQQVYGTGGI
+1451 FQQVYSTGGI

-1482 VLDCSGIA
+1482 VLDCSAMA

-1511 PGCWGYNWNG
+1511 PGCWSYNWDG
-1521 SNAAFAPHVI
+1521 SNAAYAPHVI
-1531 TTGGYQFLSGIPNNA
+1531 TTDGYQFLSAIPNNA
-1546 LLLLTGGSTGYG
+1546 LLLLAGGATGYG
-1558 NQAEVVLPRFADSL
+1558 SQAEVVLPQFADSL

-1617 NFASAISP
+1617 NFAPAISP

-1642 AIDNVE
+1642 AIDNVD
-1648 VFSDNTIYP
+1648 VFSDNTIYIYQ
-1657 PDSLTIDSIDVVSA
+1657 PDSLMVDSIDVVSA

-1677 VTGATA
+1677 VTRATA

-1692 DTVVGSRSF
+1692 DTVVGGRSF

-1767 QQLSISKDAYS
+1767 QQLSIAIDAYS

-1840 QFNTRGHGTTPLA
+1840 QFNTRGLGTTPLA
-1853 IAFRPCNSYD
+1853 IAFRPYNSYD
-1863 DLLIDDLLI
+1863 DLLIDDLHI
-1872 ETSTPCARLLSV
+1872 ESPTPCASLLSAE
-1884 DATLLSATSAEL
+1884 ATVLSATSAEL

-1904 HLPILGALVTLYDT
+1904 DMPITGALITLYDL
-1918 TSGYTTTFI
+1918 TSGDTTLFI
-1927 AHGSDTILG
+1927 AHGTDTTLS
-1936 GLPLRH
+1936 GLPLLH

-1947 ISTYCGSDTSEPL
+1947 ISSLCDSVASEAL

-1965 PSPMP
+1965 PEPMA
-1970 CAEVQGDND
+1970 CAEVQGDNV
-1979 YLISHPI
+1979 YVIAHPI

-1998 YPAVLAASVD
+1998 YPADLAVSVD

-2013 ALRFTGVNDG
+2013 AFRFTGAD
-2023 DTRLIDVYIGQTSAT
+2023 DSEPRLIDVYIGQTTAD
-2038 TLTSPVSAANLTLAV
+2038 TLTTPISANYLTLAL
-2053 QNHLF
+2053 QNYSF
-2058 PALHGWVKIPFS
+2058 MTSGHGWVKLPFS
-2070 TPVPLD
+2070 NPVVLD
-2076 GVRNLIVTID
+2076 GVSNLVVAID
-2086 DNTGHMGYNT
+2086 DNTGATGFNAMN
-2096 MSFGAHLADTGGIL
+2096 FGAHQSGIGNIL
-2110 YYDGWPNANVDP
+2110 TYNGWPAVNVDP

-2127 ALSSSSNIPDIQLLG
+2127 TVSSSSNIPDIQLLG
-2142 HCATDRCLPPVVS
+2142 HCVTERCLPPVVS
-2155 VEPDTHSLTVA
+2155 VEPDTNSLSVA
-2166 WTQRGSESL
+2166 WIQRGFESL
-2175 WRVEYREERDSTWIA
+2175 WRVEYREERDSTWTV
-2190 VDSVANTTST
+2190 VDSVANTTYA
-2200 ITGLNAS
+2200 IMGLNAGTH
-2207 SRYQVRVGSVCSDTN
+2207 YQVRVGSVCSD
-2222 IIYSEVVTTATLCGT
+2222 
-2237 VDVPYY
+2237 
-2243 QNFLTNAAPCWNLRG
+2243 
-2258 YPPSANYGVDLLLS
+2258 
-2272 MPIVSPAING
+2272 
-2282 NLSQMQ
+2282 
-2288 VRFKITGSP
+2288 
-2297 NFHPV
+2297 
-2302 VKVGIGNSNGNNA
+2302 NN
-2315 TWIDSIMLSSFDEEE
+2315 
-2330 HVVSLGSY
+2330 
-2338 TGSENHLL
+2338 
-2346 FIANTPYA
+2346 
-2354 RIREVT
+2354 
-2360 IESVV
+2360 
-2365 CHAVHHI
+2365 
-2372 TVSQLTD
+2372 
-2379 TSAHFNWPP
+2379 
-2388 AGNGNQWAVYIG
+2388 
-2400 DTPLAVTSTPTY
+2400 
-2412 TVRGLIPGNGYTFAV
+2412 
-2427 REICGAGDT
+2427 
-2436 SEATTVTFTTLCPPQ
+2436 
-2451 PLPWSEDFESYTTS
+2451 
-2465 SSPMPCWSYIF
+2465 
-2476 RPLNVAVATTIA
+2476 IA
-2488 YIGYYN
+2488 Y
-2494 ASHTLRIYDVTH
+2494 SDV
-2506 SNPVDTNMTN
+2506 
-2516 FICTPM
+2516 
-2522 LMAGGAP
+2522 
-2529 SRIEFDAYL
+2529 
-2538 QNGHVTVGIMTD
+2538 
-2550 VADTNTFIPLTEID
+2550 
-2564 DTSTHYVFTVDS
+2564 
-2576 SLFFIAFTCHGAVNC
+2576 
-2591 HIDNIT
+2591 
-2597 VGECPTYRLT
+2597 
-2607 LAVNDTTMGSV
+2607 
-2618 DGDGTYPD
+2618 
-2626 GTQVTIAAIPNEGYH
+2626 VTIATLNGG
-2641 FVQWSDSVTD
+2641 S
-2651 AARTIVLHN
+2651 
-2660 DISFTAFF
+2660 
-2668 APDTVWH
+2668 DTVWH
-2675 QVSVNTNVDGAVETY
+2675 QVSVTTNPDGTAATY
-2690 GSGRYGHGDTV
+2690 GSGRYAHGDTV
-2701 EIGFYLPDTA
+2701 EIGFRLPDTA

-2717 QFIGWNDTD
+2717 QFIGWDDTN
-2726 ATENPRMVVVVS
+2726 ATDNPRMVVVVS
-2738 DTLLTALFQW
+2738 DTLFTALFQW
-2748 VADSVRIDEID
+2748 VADSVGIVDVEGLTRWV
-2759 GFTQSVSI
+2759 SVY
-2767 FPNPASHTVII
+2767 PNPASHTVVI

-2793 REVLRMVCRAGDNP
+2793 REVMRMVCRAGDNP
-2807 VDVQH
+2807 VDIQH

-2818 FLRILDMNQ
+2818 FLRVIDLHQ
-2827 PPIKLIVTRE
+2827 PPIKLIVTKE

>member
-1 MKRMLSV
+1 M
-8 LALGVLLGAEMQAQ
+8 LLGAEMQAQ

-35 TTLWMDITGMDSTLI
+35 TTMWMDITGMDSTLI
-50 DGHNTTTGISNVC
+50 DGHNTTTGFSNVC

-77 QFSANTNGTIRLGS
+77 QFSANTNGTVRLGS

-141 VVEARVKEYSSNL
+141 VVEARVMEYSSNL

-173 VYGESDSTGNPGT
+173 VYGESDSTGNPSA

-246 YPPSVTS
+246 YPPSVTT

-376 STGNPSNEHMVSPVF
+376 SSTATPSNEHMVSPVF

-406 SEEFVRAPQVEVRI
+406 SEEFVQAPQVAVRI

-435 TLLTLNDYVANYT
+435 TLLTLNDYVADYT

-459 GYVKVDFVNT
+459 GYVKVDFVIT
-469 STWGQYAWVDNVTL
+469 GIWGQYAWVDNVTL

-491 HLQAPTIA
+491 HLQASTVA

-506 FVATMTEGVDSGVV
+506 YVATMSEGVDSGVV
-520 YTWHS
+520 YSWHS

-538 SVVYSETGI
+538 SVVYTETGI
-547 DTITLVIANVY
+547 DTITLVITNVY

-599 TTYAFHDEGNAYR
+599 TTFSFYDEENVYR

-654 RLSPMA
+654 RLSPTA
-660 VPAIASFTDTL
+660 NTAIASFTDTL

-705 AGLQAFVNRVKI
+705 AGELEAFVNRVKI

-759 STLLDSTW
+759 STLMAYTGVSPYDSTW

-777 HYPFGGI
+777 DYPFGGI

-798 TVTRT
+798 TVTKT

-814 LPWMEDFSDEA
+814 LPWMEDFSGGA
-825 LCWYKPLGSN
+825 LCWYKPQGSN

-840 WSGNRYL
+840 WLGNRYL

-898 VMITTDSDYTDTTNY
+898 VMITTDSDYTDTTHY
-913 TVLYTDSARRSR
+913 TVLYTDNLRRSR

-940 GQHIHIA
+940 GQHIHLA
-947 FRSYPHHLIRTVT
+947 FRSYPHHLIRTVS

-1002 IEGSRAGI
+1002 IEGNRAGI

-1041 TVSVIATNA
+1041 TVSVVATNA

-1061 SQMITTPSVTM
+1061 SQMITTPSITGFT
-1072 LSAEDKFFVSGLE
+1072 AEGKVFWERLD

-1094 YLISRNNC
+1094 YLVSRNNC

-1108 YSLHSTLLD
+1108 YSLHSALLD

-1132 LVYTIEGIDTLTAT
+1132 LVYTIEGVDTLTAT

-1151 DTTTSST
+1151 DTSTSST
-1158 ALRLMV
+1158 PLRLIV
-1164 SNCLGVSVPFF
+1164 SNCPGVGVPFF
-1175 EDFEDIGVEGDQIPC
+1175 EDFEGMGDEGDLISC

-1236 WYSHPANYSSASLPV
+1236 WYSHPANYSSTSLPV

-1314 DRSAPQLN
+1314 DRSAPQLD
-1322 IAMPDTAYTYDSLSV
+1322 IALPDTVHTYDSLSV

-1436 SWHSSLTGNSAVGYL
+1436 CWHSSLTGNSAVGYL
-1451 FQQVYGTGGI
+1451 FQQVYSTGGI

-1468 SNHFGADTAIWVIR
+1468 SNHFGADTALWVIR

-1511 PGCWGYNWNG
+1511 PGCWSYNWNG

-1572 QHLSIA
+1572 HHLSIA

-1594 YDNLFHAVAT
+1594 YDNLFNAVAT

-1617 NFASAISP
+1617 NFSSANIP
-1625 DGRIALQWS
+1625 EGRIALRWS

-1657 PDSLTIDSIDVVSA
+1657 PDSLMVDSIEVVSA

-1701 GLIGLVPHT
+1701 GLTGLAPHT
-1710 TYTVRVAAI
+1710 TYSVRVAAI
-1719 VGTDTGRY
+1719 IGYDTGRY
-1727 ATTTFTTLCGIQL
+1727 ATTTFTTLCGIRL

-1753 DCWTNYRTSSEIYQ
+1753 DCWTNYRTNMEIFI
-1767 QQLSISKDAYS
+1767 QQLSISKDVYS
-1778 VCQMATPVIQ
+1778 ECHMATPVVD

-1795 VTFQLKRRDSW
+1795 VSFKVTRRMSS
-1806 REVSLIVGAMTDPTD
+1806 REVSLIVGAMTDPTSP
-1821 ASTFMP
+1821 STFIP
-1827 IDTFAVGSSWTEC
+1827 IDTFTVTSSWTEC
-1840 QFNTRGHGTTPLA
+1840 QFNTRGLGSTPLA
-1853 IAFRPCNSYD
+1853 IAFRPYSSYD
-1863 DLLIDDLLI
+1863 GLLIDDLHI
-1872 ETSTPCARLLSV
+1872 ESATPCAQLFSV
-1884 DATLLSATSAEL
+1884 EATVLSATSAEL
-1896 SWEYDIES
+1896 SWEYDMES
-1904 HLPILGALVTLYDT
+1904 DLPILGVLVTLYDT
-1918 TSGYTTTFI
+1918 TSGDTTTFI
-1927 AHGSDTILG
+1927 AHGTDTILG

-1947 ISTYCGSDTSEPL
+1947 ISTFCGSDTSEPL

-1965 PSPMP
+1965 PEPMP
-1970 CAEVQGDND
+1970 CAEVQGDNI
-1979 YLISHPI
+1979 YVISHPI
-1986 QNTNNYGYSQML
+1986 QNTDNYGYSQML

-2013 ALRFTGVNDG
+2013 AFRFTGVNDG
-2023 DTRLIDVYIGQTSAT
+2023 ETRLIDVYIGQTTAT
-2038 TLTSPVSAANLTLAV
+2038 TLTSPVSATNLTLAV

-2058 PALHGWVKIPFS
+2058 PAVHGWVKIPFS

-2076 GVRNLIVTID
+2076 GVSNLIVTID
-2086 DNTGHMGYNT
+2086 DNTGHIGYNT
-2096 MSFGAHLADTGGIL
+2096 MNFGSHLADTGGFL

-2127 ALSSSSNIPDIQLLG
+2127 AVSSSSNIPDIQLLG

-2155 VEPDTHSLTVA
+2155 VEPDTNSLTVA

-2175 WRVEYREERDSTWIA
+2175 WRVEYREERDSSWIQI
-2190 VDSVANTTST
+2190 DSVANTMYT
-2200 ITGLNAS
+2200 IMGLNAS
-2207 SRYQVRVGSVCSDTN
+2207 SRYEVRVGSVCSDTH
-2222 IIYSEVVTTATLCGT
+2222 ILYSGVMTTATLCGT
-2237 VDVPYY
+2237 VNVPYY
-2243 QNFLTNAAPCWNLRG
+2243 QNFLTNAAPCWNLRN
-2258 YPPSANYGVDLLLS
+2258 YLPSANYGVDLFLS
-2272 MPIVSPAING
+2272 LPIVSPAIG
-2282 NLSQMQ
+2282 GDLSRMQ

-2302 VKVGIGNSNGNNA
+2302 VKVGIGNANGTGA
-2315 TWIDSIMLSSFDEEE
+2315 VWIDSIMLSSVDVEE
-2330 HVVSLGSY
+2330 HVVSLGGY
-2338 TGSENHLL
+2338 TGGENHLL

-2354 RIREVT
+2354 RIREV
-2360 IESVV
+2360 IVEPVV

-2379 TSAHFNWPP
+2379 TSARFDWPP
-2388 AGNGNQWAVYIG
+2388 AGGGNEWAVYLG
-2400 DTPLAVTSTPTY
+2400 DTPLAITSSPTY
-2412 TVRGLIPGNGYTFAV
+2412 TLHGLLPGTSYTFAV
-2427 REICGAGDT
+2427 REICGEGDT

-2451 PLPWSEDFESYTTS
+2451 PLPWSEDFEAYTTS
-2465 SSPMPCWSYIF
+2465 SSRIPCWSYIF

-2522 LMAGGAP
+2522 LMSGGAP
-2529 SRIEFDAYL
+2529 SRVEFDAYL
-2538 QNGHVTVGIMTD
+2538 MNGHVTVGIMTD
-2550 VADTNTFIPLTEID
+2550 IADTNTFIPLREIS

-2576 SLFFIAFTCHGAVNC
+2576 SLFSIAFTCHGTVSC

-2597 VGECPTYRLT
+2597 AQL
-2607 LAVNDTTMGSV
+2607 
-2618 DGDGTYPD
+2618 
-2626 GTQVTIAAIPNEGYH
+2626 
-2641 FVQWSDSVTD
+2641 
-2651 AARTIVLHN
+2651 
-2660 DISFTAFF
+2660 
-2668 APDTVWH
+2668 DTVWH
-2675 QVSVNTNVDGAVETY
+2675 QVSVTTNVEGAVETY
-2690 GSGRYGHGDTV
+2690 GCGRYAHGDSV
-2701 EIGFYLPDTA
+2701 EIGFRLADTA
-2711 TEGGYW
+2711 TVGGYW
-2717 QFIGWNDTD
+2717 QFIGWDDTD
-2726 ATENPRMVVVVS
+2726 GTDNPRRVVVVT
-2738 DTLLTALFQW
+2738 DTHITALFQW
-2748 VADSVRIDEID
+2748 VGDSVGIAEVEGPTR
-2759 GFTQSVSI
+2759 SVNVY
-2767 FPNPASHTVII
+2767 PNPASRSVTIC
-2778 RSERDCTV
+2778 SERNCTV

-2793 REVLRMVCRAGDNP
+2793 REVKRRVCHAGDNT
-2807 VDVQH
+2807 VDIQH
-2812 LAQGVY
+2812 LAPGVY
-2818 FLRILDMNQ
+2818 FLRILDMQ
-2827 PPIKLIVTRE
+2827 QTCVKLIVN

>member
-1 MKRMLSV
+1 MLKRMLSV
-8 LALGVLLGAEMQAQ
+8 LALSLLLGAEMQAQ

-35 TTLWMDITGMDSTLI
+35 TTLWMDITGMDSTII
-50 DGHNTTTGISNVC
+50 DGNNTTTGMSNVC

-77 QFSANTNGTIRLGS
+77 QFSANTNGTIKLGQ

-164 LFETGALRI
+164 LFETGGLRI
-173 VYGESDSTGNPGT
+173 VYGESDSTGYDGT

-202 VVFFDFATHTV
+202 VVFFDFATHTA

-236 MLTPDSAACP
+236 MLAPDSAACP

-279 AGIDTIWPMEDSYFF
+279 AGIDTIWPMAVSNFF
-294 LGGGFTPITTYY
+294 LGGGFDPTTTYY
-306 GTVQSVC
+306 GIVQSVC

-334 TRLPWSE
+334 IRLPWSE
-341 DFGTTASATCWDV
+341 DFGTSTTTACWDV
-354 SQYTSTNKK
+354 SQYTSTNTK

-376 STGNPSNEHMVSPVF
+376 SSTATPFNEHMVSPVF

-398 IVLSWDYK
+398 IFLSWDYK
-406 SEEFVRAPQVEVRI
+406 SEEFVKAPHVEVRI
-420 VPCAIDGTVDSGVWT
+420 VPCSADGTVSSGVWT
-435 TLLTLNDYVANYT
+435 TLLTLDDYVANYT
-448 RQHVSLDPWRG
+448 QQHVSLDPWRG
-459 GYVKVDFVNT
+459 EYVKVDFALT
-469 STWGQYAWVDNVTL
+469 GIWGKYAWVDNVML
-483 RLQQRPLA
+483 RLQQSPLA
-491 HLQAPTIA
+491 ELQAPTIA
-499 HVGDSVD
+499 QVGDSVNY
-506 FVATMTEGVDSGVV
+506 VATMSEGVDSGVV
-520 YTWHS
+520 YSWHS
-525 TLLNQTSTAVGGW
+525 SLLNQTSTAVGGW
-538 SVVYSETGI
+538 SVVYTETGI
-547 DTITLVIANVY
+547 DTITLVITNVY

-590 WVTSGWQKE
+590 WVISGWQKE
-599 TTYAFHDEGNAYR
+599 TTYAFHDEDNAYR

-624 AYMLSQPISLPATG
+624 AYMLSQPISLPDSG

-654 RLSPMA
+654 LLSTTA
-660 VPAIASFTDTL
+660 DTAISSFSDTL

-798 TVTRT
+798 TVTKT

-814 LPWMEDFSDEA
+814 LPWMEDFSDGA
-825 LCWYKPLGSN
+825 LCWYKPQGSN

-858 WIFSKEI
+858 WIISKEI

-871 NLLPHLFWKPSW
+871 NLLPRLFWRPSW

-898 VMITTDSDYTDTTNY
+898 VMITTDNDYTDTTNY
-913 TVLYTDSARRSR
+913 TVLYTDSLRRSR
-925 FGFDDLLSASLADYA
+925 FGFDDLLSVSLADYA

-947 FRSYPHHLIRTVT
+947 FRSYPHHLIRTVS

-971 LIRTTEV
+971 IIRTTV
-978 PVVSVAADA
+978 APVLSVAADA

-1002 IEGSRAGI
+1002 IEGSTAGI

-1028 SLRLTYGLLDGSD
+1028 SLRLTYGLLDGTD
-1041 TVSVIATNA
+1041 TVSVVATNA
-1050 YGSDTAQVVVR
+1050 YGSDTGLVVVR
-1061 SQMITTPSVTM
+1061 SQMITTPSITGFT
-1072 LSAEDKFFVSGLE
+1072 AEGKVFWGRLD

-1094 YLISRNNC
+1094 YLITRNNC
-1102 ITTGMA
+1102 IITGMA
-1108 YSLHSTLLD
+1108 YSLHSALLD

-1122 STEAETVRIP
+1122 STAADTVRIP

-1164 SNCLGVSVPFF
+1164 SNCPGVSVPFF
-1175 EDFEDIGVEGDQIPC
+1175 EDFEGIGVEGDQIPC

-1198 NLSDTNHAAH
+1198 NLSDTNHAAL
-1208 PGGTASLHPLLVSP
+1208 PGGTASLPPLLISP

-1236 WYSHPANYSSASLPV
+1236 WYSHPANYSSTSLPV

-1314 DRSAPQLN
+1314 DRSAPQLV
-1322 IAMPDTAYTYDSLSV
+1322 IDMPDTVYTYDSLSV
-1337 VATLAAGSPQ
+1337 VASLAAGSPQ

-1365 RVTLFYTNVGTD
+1365 SVTLFYTNVGTD

-1389 DTAMLTVEVVNH
+1389 DTAVLTVEVVNH
-1401 PLPQA
+1401 PLPMA
-1406 AISGPGLVETGDTL
+1406 SISGPSFVETGDTL

-1429 SQYGLGV
+1429 SQYGLAV
-1436 SWHSSLTGNSAVGYL
+1436 SWHSSLTGDSAVGYL
-1451 FQQVYGTGGI
+1451 FQQVYSTGGI
-1461 DTVTLMV
+1461 DTVTLTV

-1482 VLDCSGIA
+1482 VLECSGIA

-1497 EEVTA
+1497 DGVTA

-1511 PGCWGYNWNG
+1511 PGCWSYNWNG
-1521 SNAAFAPHVI
+1521 SNAAYAPHVI
-1531 TTGGYQFLSGIPNNA
+1531 TTGGYQFLSSIPNNA
-1546 LLLLTGGSTGYG
+1546 LLLLAGSATGHGSL
-1558 NQAEVVLPRFADSL
+1558 AEVVLPRFADSL

-1594 YDNLFHAVAT
+1594 YDSLFHAVAT
-1604 IPNHGGN
+1604 IPNHVGN

-1642 AIDNVE
+1642 AIDNVD
-1648 VFSDNTIYP
+1648 VFSDNTIYIYQ
-1657 PDSLTIDSIDVVSA
+1657 PDSLTVDSIDVVSA

-1692 DTVVGSRSF
+1692 DTVVGGRSF
-1701 GLIGLVPHT
+1701 GLTGLAPHT

-1727 ATTTFTTLCGIQL
+1727 ATTTFTTLCGIRL

-1767 QQLSISKDAYS
+1767 QQLSISKDVYS
-1778 VCQMATPVIQ
+1778 ECQMATPIIQ

-1795 VTFQLKRRDSW
+1795 VTFQLKRKTSS

-1821 ASTFMP
+1821 ASTFIP

-1840 QFNTRGHGTTPLA
+1840 QFNTRGLGTTPLA
-1853 IAFRPCNSYD
+1853 IAFRPYNSYNE
-1863 DLLIDDLLI
+1863 LLIDDLLI
-1872 ETSTPCARLLSV
+1872 ESPTPCASLFSAE
-1884 DATLLSATSAEL
+1884 ATVLSATSAEL

-1904 HLPILGALVTLYDT
+1904 DMPITGALITLYDL
-1918 TSGYTTTFI
+1918 TSGDTTLLI
-1927 AHGSDTILG
+1927 AHGTDTTLN
-1936 GLPLRH
+1936 GLPLLH

-1947 ISTYCGSDTSEPL
+1947 ISTLCDTVASEAL

-1965 PSPMP
+1965 PEPMP
-1970 CAEVQGDND
+1970 CAEVQGDNV
-1979 YLISHPI
+1979 YVNSHPI
-1986 QNTNNYGYSQML
+1986 QNTDDYGYSQML
-1998 YPAVLAASVD
+1998 YPADLAVSVD

-2013 ALRFTGVNDG
+2013 AFRFTGAD
-2023 DTRLIDVYIGQTSAT
+2023 DSEPRLIDVYIGQTTADSLTTPISA
-2038 TLTSPVSAANLTLAV
+2038 NYLTLAL
-2053 QNHLF
+2053 QNYSF
-2058 PALHGWVKIPFS
+2058 ITSGHGWVKLPFS
-2070 TPVPLD
+2070 NPVVLD
-2076 GVRNLIVTID
+2076 GVSNLVVAID
-2086 DNTGHMGYNT
+2086 DNTGATGFNAMN
-2096 MSFGAHLADTGGIL
+2096 FGAHQSGTGNIL
-2110 YYDGWPNANVDP
+2110 TYNGWPVVNVDP

-2127 ALSSSSNIPDIQLLG
+2127 TVSSSSNIPDIQLLG
-2142 HCATDRCLPPVVS
+2142 HCVTERCLPPVVS
-2155 VEPDTHSLTVA
+2155 VEPDTNSLSVA
-2166 WTQRGSESL
+2166 WVQRGSESL
-2175 WRVEYREERDSTWIA
+2175 WRVEYREERDSTWTV
-2190 VDSVANTTST
+2190 VDSVANTTYA
-2200 ITGLNAS
+2200 IMGLNAGT
-2207 SRYQVRVGSVCSDTN
+2207 RYQVRVGSVCSD
-2222 IIYSEVVTTATLCGT
+2222 
-2237 VDVPYY
+2237 
-2243 QNFLTNAAPCWNLRG
+2243 
-2258 YPPSANYGVDLLLS
+2258 
-2272 MPIVSPAING
+2272 
-2282 NLSQMQ
+2282 
-2288 VRFKITGSP
+2288 
-2297 NFHPV
+2297 
-2302 VKVGIGNSNGNNA
+2302 NN
-2315 TWIDSIMLSSFDEEE
+2315 
-2330 HVVSLGSY
+2330 
-2338 TGSENHLL
+2338 
-2346 FIANTPYA
+2346 
-2354 RIREVT
+2354 
-2360 IESVV
+2360 
-2365 CHAVHHI
+2365 
-2372 TVSQLTD
+2372 
-2379 TSAHFNWPP
+2379 
-2388 AGNGNQWAVYIG
+2388 
-2400 DTPLAVTSTPTY
+2400 
-2412 TVRGLIPGNGYTFAV
+2412 
-2427 REICGAGDT
+2427 
-2436 SEATTVTFTTLCPPQ
+2436 
-2451 PLPWSEDFESYTTS
+2451 
-2465 SSPMPCWSYIF
+2465 
-2476 RPLNVAVATTIA
+2476 IA
-2488 YIGYYN
+2488 Y
-2494 ASHTLRIYDVTH
+2494 SDV
-2506 SNPVDTNMTN
+2506 
-2516 FICTPM
+2516 
-2522 LMAGGAP
+2522 
-2529 SRIEFDAYL
+2529 
-2538 QNGHVTVGIMTD
+2538 
-2550 VADTNTFIPLTEID
+2550 
-2564 DTSTHYVFTVDS
+2564 
-2576 SLFFIAFTCHGAVNC
+2576 
-2591 HIDNIT
+2591 
-2597 VGECPTYRLT
+2597 
-2607 LAVNDTTMGSV
+2607 
-2618 DGDGTYPD
+2618 
-2626 GTQVTIAAIPNEGYH
+2626 VTIATLNG
-2641 FVQWSDSVTD
+2641 DS
-2651 AARTIVLHN
+2651 
-2660 DISFTAFF
+2660 
-2668 APDTVWH
+2668 DTVWH
-2675 QVSVNTNVDGAVETY
+2675 QVTVTTSPDGTAATY
-2690 GSGRYGHGDTV
+2690 GSGRYAHGDTV
-2701 EIGFYLPDTA
+2701 EIGFHLPDTA
-2711 TEGGYW
+2711 AEGGYW
-2717 QFIGWNDTD
+2717 QFIGWDDTN
-2726 ATENPRMVVVVS
+2726 ATDNPRMVVVVS
-2738 DTLLTALFQW
+2738 DTLFTALFQW
-2748 VADSVRIDEID
+2748 VADSVGIVDVE
-2759 GFTQSVSI
+2759 GFTRWVSVY
-2767 FPNPASHTVII
+2767 PNPASHTVVI

-2793 REVLRMVCRAGDNP
+2793 REVMRMVCRAGDNP
-2807 VDVQH
+2807 VDIQH

-2818 FLRILDMNQ
+2818 FLRILDVHQ
-2827 PPIKLIVTRE
+2827 PPIKLIVTKE